1 MGVLQE
7 DCITSTVRHMLP
19 NNEEWLLIVRS
30 GRAGFAIMAAAFA
43 IDAVV
48 S

>member
-1 MGVLQE
+1 MGNTHKHPSRLG
-7 DCITSTVRHMLP
+7 VRHMLP